1 MRRVLAAVVWMI
13 GLLLANAPATA
24 RSQQT
29 VTPAAACESAI
40 AAAQAAAGL
49 PSGLLAALGR
59 VESGR
64 LDPQTGTVRPW
75 PWTINVAGQGFFFP
89 SKTTAVA
96 AVRELQADGIRSID
110 VGCLQVNLMYH
121 PAAFASLEQAFDPA
135 ANARYA
141 ARFLNALYYRSR
153 DWTQAIGE
161 YHSETPTLGAA
172 YRTRVLARWHPPAGT
187 EPAGYADF
195 APVTAIYGAFR
206 SAGAYRD
213 FTPGGELIRP
223 RVHRPSKR

>member
-1 MRRVLAAVVWMI
+1 
-13 GLLLANAPATA
+13 
-24 RSQQT
+24 
-29 VTPAAACESAI
+29 I

-89 SKTTAVA
+89 NKATAVA
-96 AVRELQADGIRSID
+96 AVQELQADGIRSID

-172 YRTRVLARWHPPAGT
+172 YRTRVMARWHPPGGAG
-187 EPAGYADF
+187 PPGYADF
-195 APVTAIYGAFR
+195 APVTTTYGAFR
-206 SAGAYRD
+206 SDAAYADFAPAGL
-213 FTPGGELIRP
+213 PRP
-223 RVHRPSKR
+223 RAHRPSRR